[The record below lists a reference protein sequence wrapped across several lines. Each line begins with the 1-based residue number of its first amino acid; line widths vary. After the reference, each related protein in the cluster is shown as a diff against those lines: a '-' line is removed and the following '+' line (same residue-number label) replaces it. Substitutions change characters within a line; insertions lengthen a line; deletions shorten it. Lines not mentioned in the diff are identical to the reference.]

1 MLAANYSGVLE
12 WVELNENGYGKPQA
26 VVDKNGDKV
35 SLSRFWNE
43 DEKWSE
49 INPKRALTG
58 FCTSAAAVDWD
69 NDGDHDL
76 ILGSY
81 SNGKLF
87 FRANEGS
94 REKSAFAATNE
105 AILVGEVPAVIE
117 GGVASIRIADWNQDG
132 LFDIICGGLYG
143 GVFMFENSGKAS
155 LPEFDVMT
163 VLVEPL
169 PAKAGSR
176 NPKKVKRVG
185 SKNDQPVAP
194 GSTFNI
200 EIFDYDDDG
209 DLDLL
214 VGGQC
219 VWLVGPAKV
228 LSDEQKER
236 VQELEILKKK
246 AKADLAKA
254 RESAGP
260 KGMPE
265 LSKNEEYK
273 ELMGS
278 YMELIQEHHG
288 LTSEDLSRGDFI
300 WLFRRK

>member
-1 MLAANYSGVLE
+1 MDLDGDGVGDFLVGCFQGYPHFLKGRADGNFEAAEWLKDRAGEGIHMGQYWGIKERKWMYISQVAGVPDDNILLNP
-12 WVELNENGYGKPQA
+12 EL
-26 VVDKNGDKV
+26 
-35 SLSRFWNE
+35 
-43 DEKWSE
+43 
-49 INPKRALTG
+49 
-58 FCTSAAAVDWD
+58 VDWD
-69 NDGDHDL
+69 N
-76 ILGSY
+76 
-81 SNGKLF
+81 
-87 FRANEGS
+87 
-94 REKSAFAATNE
+94 
-105 AILVGEVPAVIE
+105 
-117 GGVASIRIADWNQDG
+117 
-132 LFDIICGGLYG
+132 
-143 GVFMFENSGKAS
+143 
-155 LPEFDVMT
+155 
-163 VLVEPL
+163 
-169 PAKAGSR
+169 
-176 NPKKVKRVG
+176 
-185 SKNDQPVAP
+185 
-194 GSTFNI
+194 
-200 EIFDYDDDG
+200 DG

-278 YMELIQEHHG
+278 YMELIQEYHG